1 MLIQIAML
9 QKSQDTDIHPC
20 IAFLKESKAISK
32 ILCTTEYLLI
42 PQFCSKN
49 NKSATEFQI
58 TYKNAYDKS
67 IYNKEK
73 LVGTTGRL
81 TKTGNEG
88 SPKMAQLETL
98 SVKLGSLSYGPRTYT
113 VEEDQ
118 VPKGNL

>member
-9 QKSQDTDIHPC
+9 QKSQDIDIHQC
-20 IAFLKESKAISK
+20 ITFLKESKSIFK

-67 IYNKEK
+67 IYKKEK
-73 LVGTTGRL
+73 LVGIT
-81 TKTGNEG
+81 
-88 SPKMAQLETL
+88 
-98 SVKLGSLSYGPRTYT
+98 
-113 VEEDQ
+113 
-118 VPKGNL
+118 